1 MKHTEVNKDHLDMII
16 ESLMVEYST
25 SEVLEMLNTAVFSVI
40 DNGYNVT
47 YENGV
52 EDKFVFVQKLVHESD
67 V

>member
-1 MKHTEVNKDHLDMII
+1 MKHTEVNKDHLNMII
-16 ESLMVEYST
+16 ESLMVAYST
-25 SEVLEMLNTAVFSVI
+25 SEVHEMLNTAVFSVI
-40 DNGYNVT
+40 DNGYKVT

>member
-1 MKHTEVNKDHLDMII
+1 MNHTEVNKDHLDMII
-16 ESLMVEYST
+16 ESLMVAYST
-25 SEVLEMLNTAVFSVI
+25 SEAREMLNTAVFSFI
-40 DNGYNVT
+40 DNGYKVI

>member
-1 MKHTEVNKDHLDMII
+1 MNHTEVNKDHLDMII
-16 ESLMVEYST
+16 ESLMVAYST
-25 SEVLEMLNTAVFSVI
+25 SEVRKMLNTAVFSVI
-40 DNGYNVT
+40 DNGYKVT

>member
-1 MKHTEVNKDHLDMII
+1 MKHTEVNKNHLDMII
-16 ESLMVEYST
+16 ESLMVAYSN
-25 SEVLEMLNTAVFSVI
+25 SEAREMLNTAVFSVI
-40 DNGYNVT
+40 DNGYKVT